1 MAFQDILAAIDIV
14 TGPDPAHSILAF
26 SIVVGLFLLW
36 LRKQALAR
44 FYKAGIYVAA
54 LASDALFAS
63 VKLSLLWLAGV
74 ASPFLALSLFALL
87 VNYFWC
93 AQQLD
98 DIVDKADPSLPEC
111 DYVAAFR
118 LMNSV
123 DRDRLSRMQLTC
135 LDKDRI
141 FCNIYLGNNGVAKRM
156 LENENLE
163 PAFRHFALH
172 IIADAA
178 CDRAWSQAELE
189 SALAEKTDKTDPFIT
204 VQLWHNRAISYVVN
218 GQFKVADDEF
228 KKTYREAKRL
238 GVRNKSFLLL
248 LFENAALNKT
258 KIGLPDGGVKEGW
271 GLIEECE
278 KALAPIGPNDFG
290 QLFNL
295 RLLFMR
301 QIGTSIED
309 RNKLY
314 LVEVKNTLSNASL
327 SEQQRVVAMASL
339 GRIAWS
345 DGLDPAPVLNFFAR
359 CDRFL
364 CVSDPDARYYAH
376 KNLSAMLSGLAVNDR
391 FPNTMAESVMRYFK
405 DGDAEH
411 DLDVMEDGLPPE
423 AILRRSQVLR
433 ERAAL
438 ALMVGES
445 VERAVSY
452 TDEAIG
458 LLERSLQVMAALEC
472 RWQLARLTL
481 YDKPE
486 VAKLQLSIAEERLAA
501 LNKQPSLGYPYF
513 EMSLCY
519 ALLGM
524 RAECKGA
531 YERAAGFE
539 TPMGQYAPGVRI
551 NRTAATF
558 CARFY
563 MLTEMLGN
571 PEEVCPLLKTREGR
585 AWLSR
590 YPKVSSLSKT
600 LLCGKFLGNGDF
612 VPAMTRLFLDET
624 GKLYAETW
632 LVVQEIGLAFDL
644 DSRKPGEEY
653 GLVFEIQRHPLI
665 ADGDALARV
674 AARRGHTVL
683 DARLNQCNKDL
694 LGADDAT
701 AVFDVLDALGIL
713 TEGRVPTLEDIM
725 KSYLES
731 CVDVPAGGWDASAE
745 G

>member
-135 LDKDRI
+135 LDKDRF

-178 CDRAWSQAELE
+178 CDRAGSQAELE

-339 GRIAWS
+339 GRIAWA
-345 DGLDPAPVLNFFAR
+345 DGLDPAPVLNFFEG

-376 KNLSAMLSGLAVNDR
+376 MNLRAMLSGLAVDDH
-391 FPNTMAESVMRYFK
+391 FPNTLAESVTRYFR

-445 VERAVSY
+445 VERAASY

-458 LLERSLQVMAALEC
+458 LLEGSLQVIAALEC

-486 VAKLQLSIAEERLAA
+486 VAKMQLSIAEERLAA
-501 LNKQPSLGYPYF
+501 LNKQPSLGYPYY

-524 RAECKGA
+524 RAECRGA
-531 YERAAGFE
+531 YEKAAGFE
-539 TPMGQYAPGVRI
+539 TPMGHYAPGIRV
-551 NRTAATF
+551 NRTAAF

-600 LLCGKFLGNGDF
+600 LLCGKFLGYGDF
-612 VPAMTRLFLDET
+612 VPAMTRLFLDEA
-624 GKLYAETW
+624 GKPNAETW
-632 LVVQEIGLAFDL
+632 LVVKEIGLAFDL

-653 GLVFEIQRHPLI
+653 GLVFEIQRHPLV

-683 DARLNQCNKDL
+683 DARLNLCNKDF
-694 LGADDAT
+694 LGADDAA

-713 TEGRVPTLEDIM
+713 AEGRVPTLEDIM

-731 CVDVPAGGWDASAE
+731 CVDVSAGGWGTFAE
-745 G
+745 R

>member
-63 VKLSLLWLAGV
+63 VKLGLLWLAGV

-135 LDKDRI
+135 LDKDRF

-178 CDRAWSQAELE
+178 CDRAGSQAELE

-391 FPNTMAESVMRYFK
+391 FPNTLAESVMRYFK

-433 ERAAL
+433 ECAAL

-458 LLERSLQVMAALEC
+458 LLERSLQDMAALEC

-524 RAECKGA
+524 RAECRVA

-539 TPMGQYAPGVRI
+539 TPMGHYAPGIRI
-551 NRTAATF
+551 NRTAAF

-563 MLTEMLGN
+563 ILTEMLGN

-600 LLCGKFLGNGDF
+600 LLCGKFLGYGDF
-612 VPAMTRLFLDET
+612 VPAMTRLFLDEA

-713 TEGRVPTLEDIM
+713 AEGRVPTLEDIM

-731 CVDVPAGGWDASAE
+731 CVDVPAGG
-745 G
+745 

>member
-178 CDRAWSQAELE
+178 CDRAGSQAELE

-391 FPNTMAESVMRYFK
+391 FPNTLAESVMRYFK

-433 ERAAL
+433 ERTAL

-524 RAECKGA
+524 RAECRVA

-539 TPMGQYAPGVRI
+539 TPMGHYAPGIRI
-551 NRTAATF
+551 NRTAAF

-563 MLTEMLGN
+563 ILTEMLGN

-600 LLCGKFLGNGDF
+600 LLCGKFLGYGDF
-612 VPAMTRLFLDET
+612 VPAMTRLFLDEA

-713 TEGRVPTLEDIM
+713 AEGRVPTLEDIM

-731 CVDVPAGGWDASAE
+731 CVDVPAGG
-745 G
+745 

>member
-1 MAFQDILAAIDIV
+1 M
-14 TGPDPAHSILAF
+14 
-26 SIVVGLFLLW
+26 
-36 LRKQALAR
+36 
-44 FYKAGIYVAA
+44 
-54 LASDALFAS
+54 
-63 VKLSLLWLAGV
+63 
-74 ASPFLALSLFALL
+74 
-87 VNYFWC
+87 
-93 AQQLD
+93 
-98 DIVDKADPSLPEC
+98 
-111 DYVAAFR
+111 
-118 LMNSV
+118 
-123 DRDRLSRMQLTC
+123 
-135 LDKDRI
+135 
-141 FCNIYLGNNGVAKRM
+141 
-156 LENENLE
+156 
-163 PAFRHFALH
+163 
-172 IIADAA
+172 
-178 CDRAWSQAELE
+178 
-189 SALAEKTDKTDPFIT
+189 
-204 VQLWHNRAISYVVN
+204 
-218 GQFKVADDEF
+218 
-228 KKTYREAKRL
+228 
-238 GVRNKSFLLL
+238 
-248 LFENAALNKT
+248 NKT
-258 KIGLPDGGVKEGW
+258 KIGLPDGGVEEGW

-278 KALAPIGPNDFG
+278 KALVPIGPNDFG

-301 QIGTSIED
+301 QIGASIED

-314 LVEVKNTLSNASL
+314 LAEVKSTLSNASL
-327 SEQQRVVAMASL
+327 SEQQRVVAIASL

-345 DGLDPAPVLNFFAR
+345 DGLDPAPVLNFFDER
-359 CDRFL
+359 DRFL

-391 FPNTMAESVMRYFK
+391 FSNILAKSVMRYFR

-458 LLERSLQVMAALEC
+458 LLEGSLQVMAALEC

-524 RAECKGA
+524 RTECKGA

>member
-178 CDRAWSQAELE
+178 CDRAGSQAELE

-391 FPNTMAESVMRYFK
+391 FPNTLAESVMRYFK

-423 AILRRSQVLR
+423 AILRRSQVLP

-524 RAECKGA
+524 RAECRVA

-539 TPMGQYAPGVRI
+539 TPMGHYAPGIRI
-551 NRTAATF
+551 NRTAAF

-563 MLTEMLGN
+563 ILTEMLGN

-600 LLCGKFLGNGDF
+600 LLCGKFLGYGDF
-612 VPAMTRLFLDET
+612 VPAMTRLFLDEA

-713 TEGRVPTLEDIM
+713 AEGRVPTLEDIM

-731 CVDVPAGGWDASAE
+731 CVDVPASG
-745 G
+745 

>member
-36 LRKQALAR
+36 LRKRALAR

-178 CDRAWSQAELE
+178 CDRAGSQAELE

-327 SEQQRVVAMASL
+327 SEQQRVVAMASP

-345 DGLDPAPVLNFFAR
+345 DGVGLGSGLNFFAR

-391 FPNTMAESVMRYFK
+391 FPNTLAESVMRYFK

-524 RAECKGA
+524 RAECRVA

-539 TPMGQYAPGVRI
+539 TPMGHYAPGIRI
-551 NRTAATF
+551 NRTAAAF

-563 MLTEMLGN
+563 ILTEMLGN

-600 LLCGKFLGNGDF
+600 LLCGKFLGYGDF
-612 VPAMTRLFLDET
+612 VPAMTRLFLDEA

-713 TEGRVPTLEDIM
+713 AEGRVPTLEDIM

-731 CVDVPAGGWDASAE
+731 CVDVPAGG
-745 G
+745 

>member
-135 LDKDRI
+135 LDKDRF

-178 CDRAWSQAELE
+178 CDRAGSQAELE
-189 SALAEKTDKTDPFIT
+189 SALADKTDKTDPFIT

-391 FPNTMAESVMRYFK
+391 FPNTLAESVMRYFK

-458 LLERSLQVMAALEC
+458 LLERSLQDMAALEC

-524 RAECKGA
+524 RAECRVA

-539 TPMGQYAPGVRI
+539 TPMGHYAPGIRI
-551 NRTAATF
+551 NRTAAF

-563 MLTEMLGN
+563 ILTEMLGN

-600 LLCGKFLGNGDF
+600 LLCGKFLGYGDF
-612 VPAMTRLFLDET
+612 VPAMTRLFLDEA

-713 TEGRVPTLEDIM
+713 AEGRVPTLEDIM

-731 CVDVPAGGWDASAE
+731 CVDVPAGG
-745 G
+745 

>member
-118 LMNSV
+118 LMNAV

-178 CDRAWSQAELE
+178 CDRAGSQAELE

-391 FPNTMAESVMRYFK
+391 FPNTLAESVMRYFK

-524 RAECKGA
+524 RAECRVA

-539 TPMGQYAPGVRI
+539 TPMGHYAPGIRI
-551 NRTAATF
+551 NRTAAF

-563 MLTEMLGN
+563 ILTEMLGN
-571 PEEVCPLLKTREGR
+571 PEEVCPLLKTREGG

-600 LLCGKFLGNGDF
+600 LLCGKFLGYGDF
-612 VPAMTRLFLDET
+612 VPAMTRLFLDEA

-713 TEGRVPTLEDIM
+713 AEGRVPTLEDIM

-731 CVDVPAGGWDASAE
+731 CVDVPASG
-745 G
+745 

>member
-118 LMNSV
+118 LMNAV

-178 CDRAWSQAELE
+178 CDRAGSQAELE

-391 FPNTMAESVMRYFK
+391 FPNTLAESVMRYFK

-524 RAECKGA
+524 RAECRVA

-539 TPMGQYAPGVRI
+539 TPMGHYAPGIRI
-551 NRTAATF
+551 NRTAAF

-563 MLTEMLGN
+563 ILTEMLGN

-600 LLCGKFLGNGDF
+600 LLCGKFLGYGDF
-612 VPAMTRLFLDET
+612 VPAMTRLFLDEA

-683 DARLNQCNKDL
+683 DARLDQCNKDL

-713 TEGRVPTLEDIM
+713 AEGRVPTLEDIM

-731 CVDVPAGGWDASAE
+731 CVDVPASG
-745 G
+745 

>member
-118 LMNSV
+118 LMNAV

-178 CDRAWSQAELE
+178 CDRAGSQAELE

-314 LVEVKNTLSNASL
+314 LVEVKNTHSNASL

-391 FPNTMAESVMRYFK
+391 FPNTLAESVMRYFK

-524 RAECKGA
+524 RAECRVA

-539 TPMGQYAPGVRI
+539 TPMGHYAPGIRI
-551 NRTAATF
+551 NRTAAF

-563 MLTEMLGN
+563 ILTEMLGN

-600 LLCGKFLGNGDF
+600 LLCGKFLGYGDF
-612 VPAMTRLFLDET
+612 VPAMTRLFLDEA

-713 TEGRVPTLEDIM
+713 AEGRVPTLEDIM

-731 CVDVPAGGWDASAE
+731 CVVVPASG
-745 G
+745 

>member
-36 LRKQALAR
+36 LRKRALAR

-178 CDRAWSQAELE
+178 CDRAGSQAELE

-327 SEQQRVVAMASL
+327 SEQQRVVAMASP

-391 FPNTMAESVMRYFK
+391 FPNTLAESVMRYFK

-524 RAECKGA
+524 RAECRVA

-539 TPMGQYAPGVRI
+539 TPMGHYAPGIRI
-551 NRTAATF
+551 NRTAAF

-563 MLTEMLGN
+563 ILTEMLGN

-600 LLCGKFLGNGDF
+600 LLCGKFLGYGDF
-612 VPAMTRLFLDET
+612 VPAMTRLFLDEA

-713 TEGRVPTLEDIM
+713 AEGRVPTLEDIM

-731 CVDVPAGGWDASAE
+731 CVDVPAGG
-745 G
+745 

>member
-178 CDRAWSQAELE
+178 CDRAGSQAELE

-204 VQLWHNRAISYVVN
+204 VQLWHNRAISYVVT
-218 GQFKVADDEF
+218 GQLKVADDEF

-314 LVEVKNTLSNASL
+314 LVEVKNTFSNASL

-391 FPNTMAESVMRYFK
+391 FPNTLAESVMRYFK

-433 ERAAL
+433 ERTAL
-438 ALMVGES
+438 ALKVGES

-486 VAKLQLSIAEERLAA
+486 VGKLQLSIAEERLAA

-524 RAECKGA
+524 RAECRVA

-539 TPMGQYAPGVRI
+539 TPMGHYAPGIRI
-551 NRTAATF
+551 NRTAAAF

-563 MLTEMLGN
+563 ILTEMLGN

-600 LLCGKFLGNGDF
+600 LLCGKFLGYGDF
-612 VPAMTRLFLDET
+612 VPAMTRLFLDEA

-701 AVFDVLDALGIL
+701 AVFDVLDTLGIL
-713 TEGRVPTLEDIM
+713 AEGRVPTLEDIM

-731 CVDVPAGGWDASAE
+731 CVDVPAGG
-745 G
+745 